1 MGLVV
6 QKYGGASLATP
17 EKMLYVAD
25 KIIRQKKKGNDVV
38 VVVSAPGD
46 TTDNLVDFAFKLTK
60 EPVDREMDMLLST
73 GEQQSIA
80 LISMALMDRGYDAIS
95 FTGHQVGII
104 TDKEHTKARIKKI
117 KGVDKIKRALKKG
130 KIVVVAGFQGVDEE
144 QNITTL
150 GRGGSD
156 LTAVALGY
164 SLKADVCEFLKDVE
178 GVFTANP
185 KIVPDARKVNS
196 LSYDEMLELASSGA
210 QVLYSRSVEFAKNY
224 GVVLHVRGTFGEK
237 NGTFIK
243 KEEKKME
250 KTVVSGITYN
260 KSEAKVTIKNVPDRP
275 GVASLIFG
283 EMADAG
289 INIDIII
296 QNVSEKGSTD
306 ISFTIVRK
314 DVVKASKLLSKIVK
328 KVKAKG
334 FAMDEKIGKVSAV
347 GVGMRTHTGIA
358 SKMFKA
364 LAEAKVNIEMISTSE
379 IKISCVVSEK
389 DTEKAVK
396 ALHSAFGLGRKKK
409 ADKAR
414 ISAKKK
420 K

>member
-1 MGLVV
+1 MANRVINTV
-6 QKYGGASLATP
+6 REDNQ
-17 EKMLYVAD
+17 
-25 KIIRQKKKGNDVV
+25 VV
-38 VVVSAPGD
+38 VVVSAMGKS
-46 TTDNLVDFAFKLTK
+46 TDELVSLAKGITERPSK
-60 EPVDREMDMLLST
+60 REMDMLLAT

-80 LISMALMDRGYDAIS
+80 LISMALIDRGYGAIS
-95 FTGHQVGII
+95 FTGQQVGIT
-104 TDKEHTKARIKKI
+104 TDKEHTKARILNITGVEKI
-117 KGVDKIKRALKKG
+117 KEALKKG
-130 KIVVVAGFQGVDEE
+130 KIAVVAGFQGVDEE

-164 SLKADVCEFLKDVE
+164 ALKADVCEFLKDVE
-178 GVFTANP
+178 GVYTANP
-185 KIVPDARKVNS
+185 KIVPDARKIDS

-224 GVVLHVRGTFGEK
+224 DVVLHVRGTFSEK
-237 NGTFIK
+237 NGTIIK
-243 KEEKKME
+243 KEDGKME

-260 KSEAKVTIKNVPDRP
+260 KSEAKVTIKGVPDRP
-275 GVASLIFG
+275 GIASLIFG
-283 EMADAG
+283 KIADAG
-289 INIDIII
+289 LNVDIII
-296 QNVSEKGSTD
+296 QNVSDKGTTD

-314 DVVKASKLLSKIVK
+314 DAVKAGRLISDIVK

-334 FAMDEKIGKVSAV
+334 FTLDEKIGKVSAV

-364 LAEAKVNIEMISTSE
+364 LADAKVNIEMISTSE

-396 ALHSAFGLGRKKK
+396 ALHKVFGLG
-409 ADKAR
+409 
-414 ISAKKK
+414 AKKK
-420 K
+420 KKK